1 MSDHAKQIESESP
14 YHHYVCSV
22 PEFVFGWGEKE
33 TKKCR
38 WGQVGG
44 RLPIKHAPE
53 GLWERATVSGKGK
66 SFALGLGFFT
76 VFLKNFYW
84 DTVDLQCCVSF
95 CCAAK

>member
-1 MSDHAKQIESESP
+1 MSDQAKQIESESP
-14 YHHYVCSV
+14 YHHHVCPF

-53 GLWERATVSGKGK
+53 GLWERATVSGKRK
-66 SFALGLGFFT
+66 SFALGLGFFYCLFKK
-76 VFLKNFYW
+76 FLLGY
-84 DTVDLQCCVSF
+84 S
-95 CCAAK
+95 